1 MFKKIKDFFKKLFC
15 REDAIEPEI
24 NSGETPVI
32 IDVVDSGDTE
42 PVVIPTNSGETEP
55 TEIDEPI
62 TKPKTDIKILI
73 DNGHGVNTAGKRSP
87 YLTSGAKPAI
97 EFYEYK
103 WNREI
108 AKPIVD
114 ELVKKGYDAELL
126 VTEEKDIP
134 LAERANRAN
143 KIAKEHGVNK
153 TILISVHANAAGTG
167 KEWMKARGW
176 SAFTTKGTTKSD
188 KIADFLYDEAEKNFK
203 GLTIR
208 KDTSDGDRD
217 WEANFTIIYKSLCP
231 AVLTE
236 NFFYDNVDDVK
247 YILSEEGRA
256 AVIKTHVDGII
267 NYINSL

>member
-15 REDAIEPEI
+15 RKATIEPEI
-24 NSGETPVI
+24 NSGETPT
-32 IDVVDSGDTE
+32 VVDVNDSGNTE
-42 PVVIPTNSGETEP
+42 PVITTTNNEEKEP
-55 TEIDEPI
+55 NEIDTPI
-62 TKPKTDIKILI
+62 IKPSSNIKILI

-97 EFYEYK
+97 EFDEYK

-114 ELVKKGYDAELL
+114 ELKERGYDAELL

-153 TILISVHANAAGTG
+153 TILISIHANAAGTG
-167 KEWMKARGW
+167 KEWMTARGW

-217 WEANFTIIYKSLCP
+217 WEANFTIIYKTLCP